1 MFAIDAT
8 LMLFDMTDHALLSVN
23 LADGQALCRMPLPA
37 GEQPLS
43 IFAHERCIRLFANRP
58 SNGILY
64 TADTTD
70 GTLSP
75 MPITLPPATC
85 VCTVPHHSLLYL
97 ATARRLYRLD
107 LSTRHLTALSATA
120 LPYAL
125 IADCN
130 HLYAVSDRTDGTLLH
145 AYTHDGTLLSE
156 HLLSGTVTTLHAQD
170 GICYLP
176 FTESRLHGEGL
187 YILCPQNQPT
197 LTTISLQP
205 HTLRGLTAYPYG
217 LLIQDDILYLS
228 AESAST
234 ITRINRH
241 TQEVID
247 CIPLG
252 HSISNLY
259 PLPDNRF
266 ALATSNMFADL
277 VLIDL
282 INNRLLSL
290 SNCPHEIF
298 PRLMVLPPA

>member
-8 LMLFDMTDHALLSVN
+8 LILFDMTDHALLPVN
-23 LADGQALCRMPLPA
+23 LADGQVLCRMPLPA
-37 GEQPLS
+37 GEHPLA
-43 IFAHERCIRLFANRP
+43 IFALESHIYLFANRP
-58 SNGILY
+58 SSGILY

-75 MPITLPPATC
+75 LPVTLPPATC
-85 VCTVPHHSLLYL
+85 VCPSPHHHLLYL
-97 ATARRLYRLD
+97 ATTRRLYRLD
-107 LSTRHLTALSATA
+107 LTAHRLTALSATA
-120 LPYAL
+120 PYAL
-125 IADCN
+125 VADCN
-130 HLYAVSDRTDGTLLH
+130 HLYTVSDHTDGTLLH
-145 AYTHDGTLLSE
+145 CYDHDGTLLRQ

-170 GICYLP
+170 DICYLP

-187 YILCPQNQPT
+187 YLFYPQRQPP

-205 HTLRGLTAYPYG
+205 HTTRGLTAYPYG
-217 LLIQDDILYLS
+217 LLIQDDVLYLS
-228 AESAST
+228 AESAAT

-259 PLPDNRF
+259 PLPDSRF
-266 ALATSNMFADL
+266 ALASSNMFADL

-282 INNRLLSL
+282 VNNRLLSL
-290 SNCPHEIF
+290 SSCPHEIF

>member
-8 LMLFDMTDHALLSVN
+8 LILFDMTDHALLPVN
-23 LADGQALCRMPLPA
+23 LSDGQILCRMPLPA
-37 GEQPLS
+37 GEHPLAV
-43 IFAHERCIRLFANRP
+43 FASNRRICLFANRP
-58 SNGILY
+58 SSGFLY

-75 MPITLPPATC
+75 LPVTLPPATC
-85 VCTVPHHSLLYL
+85 VCPSPHHLLYL

-107 LSTRHLTALSATA
+107 LTTHRLTALSTA
-120 LPYAL
+120 AIPYAI

-130 HLYAVSDRTDGTLLH
+130 HLYAVSDHADGTLLH
-145 AYTHDGTLLSE
+145 CYDHDGTLVSH

-170 GICYLP
+170 NVCYLP

-187 YILCPQNQPT
+187 YIFCPQSQPT

-205 HTLRGLTAYPYG
+205 HTTRGLTAYPYG
-217 LLIQDDILYLS
+217 LLIQKDLLYLS
-228 AESAST
+228 AESAAT

-266 ALATSNMFADL
+266 ALASSNMFADL

-282 INNRLLSL
+282 VNNRLLSL
-290 SNCPHEIF
+290 SSCPHEIF